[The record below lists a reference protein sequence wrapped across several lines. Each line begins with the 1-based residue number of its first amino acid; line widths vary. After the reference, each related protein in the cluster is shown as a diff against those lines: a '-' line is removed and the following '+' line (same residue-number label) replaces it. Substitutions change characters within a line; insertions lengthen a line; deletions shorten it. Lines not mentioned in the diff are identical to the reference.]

1 MTLTK
6 MKNLLYLIL
15 TLVPLTFYGQ
25 ISVTKTADEKI
36 ERIIKYDSLNN
47 FLGEEFS
54 NYIGQDLFLN
64 PQAEVLRKYGYDD
77 FKIDPKGSSYSSSNV
92 YKKVDSAESNYEEL
106 QSKVFEVLDVQDD
119 PTSLISDYAFL
130 KLKFKDSEE
139 VVYFRY
145 SKKYSHSFPFTVM
158 GYYNK
163 MKEMFVNNDVLIR
176 DFKNPEAQKRI
187 DIDTGEI
194 LEIVTD
200 KFYKC
205 IDITMDQKTF
215 TLSLMLKT
223 EKENKFLFALG
234 NRMNK
239 IPRIILKEDAEKY
252 KKKFGDF
259 FWDAILKE
267 VIKVGFTEEM
277 TILSWGEPEEINR
290 STYGDQ
296 WVYSGQY
303 LYFENGLVKSW
314 N

>member
-1 MTLTK
+1 M
-6 MKNLLYLIL
+6 Y
-15 TLVPLTFYGQ
+15 
-25 ISVTKTADEKI
+25 
-36 ERIIKYDSLNN
+36 
-47 FLGEEFS
+47 
-54 NYIGQDLFLN
+54 QD
-64 PQAEVLRKYGYDD
+64 GYDD

-119 PTSLISDYAFL
+119 PTSSFSDYAFL

-163 MKEMFVNNDVLIR
+163 MKEIFVNNDILIR
-176 DFKNPEAQKRI
+176 DFKNPSAQKII

-223 EKENKFLFALG
+223 EKENKFLFALR

-239 IPRIILKEDAEKY
+239 IPRIILKKDAEKY
-252 KKKFGDF
+252 KKKFGDI
-259 FWDAILKE
+259 FWDAILRE

-277 TILSWGEPEEINR
+277 TILSWGEPEKINR

-303 LYFENGLVKSW
+303 LYFENGLLKSW